1 MDVNPYVLICR
12 DDISGDNCLEYLTM
26 CLKESMRLYPPVP
39 AIARCLTKETVFD
52 GRTMPAGEGGEVCGS
67 ECIVFRVCPK
77 LTTPTFGR
85 DLQARLHTML
95 HLA

>member
-39 AIARCLTKETVFD
+39 VIARRITRETVFD

-67 ECIVFRVCPK
+67 ECIQRGGVV
-77 LTTPTFGR
+77 
-85 DLQARLHTML
+85 
-95 HLA
+95 